1 MIKLPRFLKVT
12 IISLLLTILFSML
25 FFKYNLALLGV
36 VAALILIII
45 SISSIKKM
53 DINFKMFITVILFA
67 LIGRAV
73 YEDIFLLMVTIV
85 SLLISGI
92 YLILNEK
99 KINIFIRV
107 YVSVILGFGLLWTGI
122 FTTDLSRMTQLKDP
136 IFARVDNNLTNEV
149 AYQGLGYRIYM
160 RYEYTY
166 LPSSNTKIPVQG
178 LMYLGERFV
187 VGTTAVKWI

>member
-187 VGTTAVKWI
+187 VGTTAVK